1 MALKCDNR
9 SVGAKAHGIIKCL
22 EWALERTGFM
32 QLLWVRGTDFK
43 EGECGEVRGNRAL

>member
-9 SVGAKAHGIIKCL
+9 SVGAKDHGTSKCL